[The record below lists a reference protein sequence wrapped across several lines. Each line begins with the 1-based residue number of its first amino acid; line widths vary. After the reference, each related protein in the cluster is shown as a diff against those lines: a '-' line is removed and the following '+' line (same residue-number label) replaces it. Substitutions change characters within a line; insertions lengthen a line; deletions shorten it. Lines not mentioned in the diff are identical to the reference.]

1 MVEVVMNA
9 SARGVAKAVPPMT
22 ILRPCGLVS
31 EFPTGRRMVSNGGER
46 WGSERQP
53 NERD

>member
-1 MVEVVMNA
+1 
-9 SARGVAKAVPPMT
+9 VPPMT

-31 EFPTGRRMVSNGGER
+31 EFPTGRRMVFNGGGR
-46 WGSERQP
+46 LGSEQQT